1 MICYNQCY
9 DFKMASSFEW
19 RPQNWRST
27 NPCWAFRREVAR
39 NDLVSPLI
47 KTSND
52 SNQPKRKEKVWPD
65 LLLSQFCVW
74 YLPKGTRNGKLID
87 VDSMRK
93 TKGSCKLRVD
103 AGGEDW
109 RHWKNLLEIRFAKE
123 TTCLLFSMSDFP
135 QFIITF
141 ICCVNRWN
149 RNWFLEHILHFLS
162 QFSKIS
168 KTG

>member
-1 MICYNQCY
+1 MIGYNQCY

-65 LLLSQFCVW
+65 LLLSQYCVW
-74 YLPKGTRNGKLID
+74 YLPKGTRNGELID

-93 TKGSCKLRVD
+93 KSKL
-103 AGGEDW
+103 
-109 RHWKNLLEIRFAKE
+109 
-123 TTCLLFSMSDFP
+123 SMSSFTQTWNLKP
-135 QFIITF
+135 KIYNCWCPNFFVPVFITEL
-141 ICCVNRWN
+141 VKP
-149 RNWFLEHILHFLS
+149 LL
-162 QFSKIS
+162 
-168 KTG
+168 